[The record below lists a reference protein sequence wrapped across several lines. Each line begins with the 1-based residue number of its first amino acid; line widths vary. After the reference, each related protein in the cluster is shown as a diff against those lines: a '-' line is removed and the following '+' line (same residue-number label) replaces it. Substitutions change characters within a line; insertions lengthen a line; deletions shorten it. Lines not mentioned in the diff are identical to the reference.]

1 MALPSLTKI
10 YHNKA
15 YAAID
20 ATRPELSVKGKT
32 VVISGGG
39 TGIGAAMTLGFA
51 QAGAA
56 KIAITSRRAG
66 PLNETKQKVEAAV
79 SGVKILAVPGCD
91 ISDLKVTKDTFDKI
105 HAEFGHIDILIANA
119 GYLSR
124 LENID
129 VTDPD
134 EWWTGYEINVRG
146 TFNTARSFLP
156 YANPAGALVVDVTTA
171 VIHFPFGPSFSSY
184 VPSKFAATK
193 VWDGFAKEHPS
204 IPVFHLHP
212 GIVPTELNIKS
223 GFPASDSADLAGN
236 FVVWLISPEA
246 RFLRDKFVWANWDAP
261 ELLERKAELS
271 QPDKL
276 NIGP

>member
-1 MALPSLTKI
+1 MAFPSLTKI
-10 YHNKA
+10 FHNKA

-20 ATRPELSVKGKT
+20 ATRPELSIKGKT

-39 TGIGAAMTLGFA
+39 TGIGAAMALGFA

-56 KIAITSRRAG
+56 NIAIISRRAG

-79 SGVKILAVPGCD
+79 PGVKILAVPGCD
-91 ISDLKVTKDTFDKI
+91 VSDLKRTKDTFDKI
-105 HAEFGHIDILIANA
+105 HAEFGHIDVLIANA

-146 TFNTARSFLP
+146 TFNTARSFVP
-156 YANPAGALVVDVTTA
+156 YANPAGAIVVDVSTA
-171 VIHFPFGPSFSSY
+171 GIQFPLGPTFSSY

-193 VWDGFAKEHPS
+193 VWDGFGKEHPE
-204 IPVFHLHP
+204 IPVFHLHA
-212 GIVPTELNIKS
+212 GTVRTEVNIKS
-223 GFPASDSADLAGN
+223 GFPATDSGQYPLPP
-236 FVVWLISPEA
+236 S
-246 RFLRDKFVWANWDAP
+246 FL
-261 ELLERKAELS
+261 
-271 QPDKL
+271 
-276 NIGP
+276 